1 MTVPLLLI
9 AWPSLAA
16 LAALIASAIHRRL
29 SLLIMALGHAGAVV
43 LAGRAL
49 LIPSADHT
57 VVWLGPISL
66 MPSPSADSLTA
77 VTLVPA
83 AVLLALLGWYSTS
96 YVGAARHATFFL
108 SLLLFLETGI
118 NLVLLA
124 GDLLALYVGF
134 LLLSLGLMLLIGLDF
149 GSKGQEAALRLFV
162 TLEVPSLIMLV
173 IARLLGSRIG
183 TAALTDLEGRS
194 TWMAVPS
201 GTVLIATLGIVLLTR
216 TGLVPLHA
224 WVVAGCRAA
233 VAPAALAITGIAL
246 PLGALVT
253 GRVSDLIVPSGWVGS
268 ALAVLAA
275 LTVVL
280 AGIGALREET
290 AFGWLAYLSIGE
302 TALIVFGLLTA
313 APADRV
319 AAWIGAGTT
328 AAALVAVGMHV
339 GLATRAVG
347 HQQLDRLGWLGS
359 GLGSEW
365 TGSLAVLA
373 LLPLPPFA
381 PFADRLA
388 LLARLLRANSIV
400 EHGAAL
406 LMILGTGLL
415 AAALLRPAGRPNR
428 LTRSEQVRRNQPTRS
443 VPLYQGTRG
452 APAVLGL
459 LLSLLALVGSTQMT
473 WAMAIGRSLLFF
485 LSTGLVLGTVGL
497 AGVLSSRG
505 GWSFG
510 KLGERWAWGAA
521 CRTIG
526 RMLDPYILIGGILLI
541 GGRASAL
548 TLEQTLG
555 RLARAR

>member
-9 AWPSLAA
+9 AWPSLTA
-16 LAALIASAIHRRL
+16 LTALIANAIHRRL
-29 SLLIMALGHAGAVV
+29 SLLIVALGHAGAVV

-49 LIPSADHT
+49 LIPSAAHA

-66 MPSPSADSLTA
+66 VPSPSADSLTA
-77 VTLVPA
+77 VALVPA
-83 AVLLALLGWYSTS
+83 AVLLALLGWYSAS

-134 LLLSLGLMLLIGLDF
+134 LLLSLGLMFLIGLDF
-149 GSKGQEAALRLFV
+149 GSKGQEAALRLFA
-162 TLEVPSLIMLV
+162 TLEVPSLVMLGV
-173 IARLLGSRIG
+173 ARLLGSRIG
-183 TAALTDLEGRS
+183 TAALTELEGRS

-201 GTVLIATLGIVLLTR
+201 GAVLIAALGIVLLAR

-224 WVVAGCRAA
+224 WAVAGCRAA
-233 VAPAALAITGIAL
+233 VAPAALAITGIVL

-268 ALAVLAA
+268 VLAVLAA
-275 LTVVL
+275 LTVVI

-302 TALIVFGLLTA
+302 TGLVVFDLMTA

-319 AAWIGAGTT
+319 AMWISAGTA
-328 AAALVAVGMHV
+328 AAALVAIGMHL
-339 GLATRAVG
+339 GLVTRAAG
-347 HQQLDRLGWLGS
+347 HQQLDRLDWLGS
-359 GLGSEW
+359 RFGSAW
-365 TGSLAVLA
+365 TGSLAVLI

-381 PFADRLA
+381 TFADRLA
-388 LLARLLRANSIV
+388 LLTRLLRANGIV

-415 AAALLRPAGRPNR
+415 AAALLRPAGRLNL
-428 LTRSEQVRRNQPTRS
+428 LTRPEQTRRGQSDRYL
-443 VPLYQGTRG
+443 PLYHGTRG

-459 LLSLLALVGSTQMT
+459 LLSLSVLVGSTQMAWT
-473 WAMAIGRSLLFF
+473 TAIGRPLLF

-497 AGVLSSRG
+497 AGVLSPRG
-505 GWSFG
+505 DWSFG
-510 KLGERWAWGAA
+510 KLGDRWAWGAA

-526 RMLDPYILIGGILLI
+526 RTLDLYILIGGILLI
-541 GGRASAL
+541 GGRVSAL